1 MQWTEITISTTTDC
15 AEIIAQILVDCGS
28 YGAAIRDRHDLDQMQ
43 RPEGFWDMI
52 DEALYDQLGQD
63 ARVTGYFRQDAS
75 LGDHLSALHAR
86 LEELSRIDLGGIETG
101 SLELTSGELS
111 EQDWANAWRKYY
123 KPTPIGEHLVI
134 KPTWEQYQPR
144 SGDRIIHMDPG
155 TAFGTGTH
163 ETTSMCL
170 ELCEKYVRPGD
181 HVIDVGCGTA
191 ILSIAS
197 ILMGAKDAIAVDI
210 DLLAVDCA
218 RENVALNHM
227 EDTITVR
234 QGDLLSGTD
243 EACDVM
249 FANIVAGVIV
259 MLAPDVPKRLK
270 QGGRFICSGI
280 IKEREAEVSAALTQ
294 AGYQLAEVRRKGE
307 WVAMC
312 WSH

>member
-1 MQWTEITISTTTDC
+1 MQWTEITISTTTQC
-15 AEIIAQILVDCGS
+15 AEIVAQLLVDCGS
-28 YGAAIRDRHDLDQMQ
+28 YGAAISDRHDLDIMQ

-52 DEALYDQLGQD
+52 DEALYEKMGED
-63 ARVTGYFRQDAS
+63 AKVTGYFRQDAS
-75 LGDHLSALHAR
+75 LGDHLVQLSAR
-86 LEELSRIDLGGIETG
+86 LEELKGIDLGGIETG
-101 SLELTSGELS
+101 SLEITSGELS

-134 KPTWEQYQPR
+134 KPTWENYEPR
-144 SGDRIIHMDPG
+144 LGDKIIHMDPG

-170 ELCEKYVRPGD
+170 ELCEKYVNEGD

-191 ILSIAS
+191 ILSIAA

-218 RENVALNHM
+218 KENVTLNKM
-227 EDTITVR
+227 DDQIIVR

-249 FANIVAGVIV
+249 FANIVAGVII

-280 IKEREAEVSAALTQ
+280 IKEREAEVTEALT
-294 AGYQLAEVRRKGE
+294 AIGYHLVEVRRKGE

-312 WSH
+312 WSN